1 MTVRI
6 LQANAWAQLGDHE
19 KAVTWLEK
27 CAENSDDLL
36 PTFICSTI
44 YDPLNADPRFVAVL
58 RKLNLAP

>member
-1 MTVRI
+1 MCTAVVRV
-6 LQANAWAQLGDHE
+6 GDYE

-36 PTFICSTI
+36 PTFIRSPI
-44 YDPLNADPRFVAVL
+44 YDPLNGDPRFVAVL